1 MKFLEEI
8 KKFQNN
14 GSFYTVS
21 ENDKTYSMTYEQLIS
36 YSDKLTSYILE
47 NFKDKN
53 TPVAVYGHKNPY
65 MLVCFLACVKS
76 GRAYCPI
83 DINVPETRTERILQK
98 VKPELILTVEKFN
111 TNIGK
116 TLTLSEIEKICT
128 EDITK
133 RVSDEH
139 YVKSEDVFYIIFT
152 SGSTGD
158 PKGVQITY
166 ENLNNFI
173 AWGLSLIGNESGKT
187 FINQAPFSFDLS
199 VMDLYLAM
207 ASGGKIYSLS
217 KDVQKNYSELFSSLE
232 KSNANIWVSTPSF
245 ADTCLADKKFSEKLL
260 PNLNYFLFCGET
272 LTNST
277 AEKLLERFSKAQIY
291 NTYGPTESTVA
302 ISSVLVDRELI
313 EKYNPLPIGI
323 AKPGTEIEVVNE
335 NGISL
340 KEEEKGEI
348 IIYGDTVSKGYFL
361 NEELNKKFFFE
372 KEINGKKVR
381 AYRTGDKGYFK
392 DKMLFYNGRIDLQVK
407 LHGYRIEIED
417 VENNLM
423 KVAGIKKVAVV
434 PKVKNDKVDSLTAF
448 VIYEEEV
455 VDRFATVQK
464 IKKEMKEF
472 VPEYMVPKKIV
483 FLDEIPMTVNGKANR
498 RKLLELI

>member
-14 GSFYTVS
+14 GNFYTVS

-36 YSDKLTSYILE
+36 YSDKLASYILE

-139 YVKSEDVFYIIFT
+139 YVKPEDVFYIIFT
-152 SGSTGD
+152 SGSTGA

-245 ADTCLADKKFSEKLL
+245 ADTELDPVHDRHLRVRQDDVDLLGAQHHRRSE
-260 PNLNYFLFCGET
+260 
-272 LTNST
+272 
-277 AEKLLERFSKAQIY
+277 ERRV
-291 NTYGPTESTVA
+291 G
-302 ISSVLVDRELI
+302 
-313 EKYNPLPIGI
+313 
-323 AKPGTEIEVVNE
+323 
-335 NGISL
+335 
-340 KEEEKGEI
+340 KECRSRWSP
-348 IIYGDTVSKGYFL
+348 Y
-361 NEELNKKFFFE
+361 
-372 KEINGKKVR
+372 
-381 AYRTGDKGYFK
+381 
-392 DKMLFYNGRIDLQVK
+392 
-407 LHGYRIEIED
+407 H
-417 VENNLM
+417 
-423 KVAGIKKVAVV
+423 
-434 PKVKNDKVDSLTAF
+434 
-448 VIYEEEV
+448 
-455 VDRFATVQK
+455 
-464 IKKEMKEF
+464 
-472 VPEYMVPKKIV
+472 
-483 FLDEIPMTVNGKANR
+483 
-498 RKLLELI
+498 